1 MSKEITMSEEMLISE
16 QFSLHTQL
24 ANDCIELAEFPLC
37 KLLLCN
43 DSAYPWFILVPK
55 VDDIKDIYQLDWPQ
69 QQQLLNE
76 SSLLS
81 ELLMQVFNG
90 DKMNVAA
97 LGNVVEQ
104 LHVHHVVRY
113 KTDVSWPKPIW
124 GQQPLTPYSDDEL
137 LAVKDKVLPK
147 LSLILTSLS
156 TRKEKVNYLNNNF
169 QRLPLRQH

>member
-1 MSKEITMSEEMLISE
+1 MSEKAMSEEMTLSAD
-16 QFSLHTQL
+16 FNLHPQL
-24 ANDCIELAEFPLC
+24 AQDCYELADLPLC

-55 VDDIKDIYQLDWPQ
+55 VNDITDIYQLDWQQ

-113 KTDVSWPKPIW
+113 KKDISWPKPIW
-124 GQQPLTPYSDDEL
+124 GQQPLTSYTDDEL
-137 LAVKDKVLPK
+137 ASLKEQLMPK
-147 LSLILTSLS
+147 LATVLTS
-156 TRKEKVNYLNNNF
+156 F
-169 QRLPLRQH
+169 

>member
-1 MSKEITMSEEMLISE
+1 MTDKMATT
-16 QFSLHTQL
+16 FTLHPQL
-24 ANDCIELAEFPLC
+24 AKDCFELANLPLC

-55 VDDIKDIYQLDWPQ
+55 VNDITDIYQLDWQQ

-81 ELLMQVFNG
+81 ELVMQVFTG

-113 KTDVSWPKPIW
+113 KNDVSWPKPIW
-124 GQQPLTPYSDDEL
+124 GQQPLTPYTEIEL
-137 LAVKDKVLPK
+137 AALKDKVLPK
-147 LSLILTSLS
+147 LAVVLESISS
-156 TRKEKVNYLNNNF
+156 
-169 QRLPLRQH
+169 

>member
-1 MSKEITMSEEMLISE
+1 MTEQKAEIFT
-16 QFSLHTQL
+16 LHPQL
-24 ANDCIELAEFPLC
+24 AKDCFELADLPLC
-37 KLLLCN
+37 KLILCN

-55 VDDIKDIYQLDWPQ
+55 VNDITDIYQLDWQQ

-81 ELLMQVFNG
+81 ELVMQAFTG

-113 KTDVSWPKPIW
+113 KNDVSWPKPIW
-124 GQQPLTPYSDDEL
+124 GQQPLTPYTEIEL
-137 LAVKDKVLPK
+137 AALKEKVLPK
-147 LSLILTSLS
+147 LAIVLESISG
-156 TRKEKVNYLNNNF
+156 
-169 QRLPLRQH
+169 

>member
-1 MSKEITMSEEMLISE
+1 MTEVIPVSES
-16 QFSLHTQL
+16 FSLHPQL
-24 ANDCIELAEFPLC
+24 VQDCIELAEFPLC

-55 VDDIKDIYQLDWPQ
+55 VSDINDIYQLDWQQ

-81 ELLMQVFNG
+81 ELLIQVFDG

-104 LHVHHVVRY
+104 LHIHHVVRY
-113 KTDVSWPKPIW
+113 KKDVSWPKPIW
-124 GQQPLTPYSDDEL
+124 GQQPLTPYSDEAIVAL
-137 LAVKDKVLPK
+137 KEKLLPK
-147 LSLILTSLS
+147 LSIILDAL
-156 TRKEKVNYLNNNF
+156 
-169 QRLPLRQH
+169 

>member
-1 MSKEITMSEEMLISE
+1 MTEQKQFTLHQQLI
-16 QFSLHTQL
+16 
-24 ANDCIELAEFPLC
+24 NDCFELAEFPLC

-55 VDDIKDIYQLDWPQ
+55 VADITDIYQLEWQQ

-81 ELLMQVFNG
+81 ELLMQVFAG

-104 LHVHHVVRY
+104 LHVHHVVRFRS
-113 KTDVSWPKPIW
+113 DVSWPKPIW
-124 GQQPLTPYSDDEL
+124 GQQPTTPYTDAEFTEL
-137 LAVKDKVLPK
+137 KAKVLPK
-147 LSLILTSLS
+147 LSVVLASVS
-156 TRKEKVNYLNNNF
+156 K
-169 QRLPLRQH
+169 

>member
-1 MSKEITMSEEMLISE
+1 MPEKTTISQEEQVSE
-16 QFSLHTQL
+16 QFNLHPQL
-24 ANDCIELAEFPLC
+24 VKDCFELAELPLC

-55 VDDIKDIYQLDWPQ
+55 VNDITDIYQLDWQQ

-81 ELLMQVFNG
+81 ELLMQVFSG

-104 LHVHHVVRY
+104 LHMHHVVRY
-113 KTDVSWPKPIW
+113 KDDVSWPKPIW
-124 GQQPLTPYSDDEL
+124 GQQPLTPYSSDEL
-137 LAVKDKVLPK
+137 MSLKEKLLPK
-147 LSLILTSLS
+147 LSLILTSL
-156 TRKEKVNYLNNNF
+156 
-169 QRLPLRQH
+169 

>member
-1 MSKEITMSEEMLISE
+1 MTEQTEIT
-16 QFSLHTQL
+16 FTLHPQL
-24 ANDCIELAEFPLC
+24 AHDCFELADFPLC

-55 VDDIKDIYQLDWPQ
+55 VNDIKDVYQLDWQQ

-81 ELLMQVFNG
+81 ELVMQVFDG

-124 GQQPLTPYSDDEL
+124 GQQELTPYTEAEL
-137 LAVKDKVLPK
+137 AELKDKLLPK
-147 LSLILTSLS
+147 LAIILASIV
-156 TRKEKVNYLNNNF
+156 K
-169 QRLPLRQH
+169 